1 MKHIKHNT
9 SLCGLSVCARTTIA
23 ILCLTLLCG
32 CWRMQEIGGWSA
44 DGGDT
49 GNGDSDSDSITDP
62 DTGFDGQWE
71 WIEMESPTTVDLAA
85 VWGTAWQNI
94 YAVGEDGVILHFDGT
109 GWSHVVYDS
118 PTKPNLHAIVGTSAS
133 QIWATGANL
142 FMLEFDGSQWEQQDT
157 VFWPPEGTDDYHGIC
172 AESTEDAYVVG
183 KGAKIAVFNGWEWSF
198 GSDYDM
204 EADFH
209 TVACTAGTDVFIA
222 GHNHAAF
229 ASSVLIRYTPLY
241 DSVVMPH
248 EPSDNMYGITGDQD
262 GNFWAVGFDDGVGS
276 KLYRLIEGG
285 WTVETTSPHE
295 LLGMWADKVVGV
307 WAVGNTADDDTI
319 GVIQAW
325 TGDGEPQ
332 YELEYD
338 GTARLRGVWGV
349 DNGGD
354 RHVVAVGKGGTILHL
369 FWSPV

>member
-1 MKHIKHNT
+1 LSSKLNHINYGT
-9 SLCGLSVCARTTIA
+9 SLCWLSPRTTIA

-49 GNGDSDSDSITDP
+49 GTDDSDGITDP
-62 DTGFDGQWE
+62 DTGLDGQWE

-85 VWGTAWQNI
+85 VWGTAWMNI

-109 GWSHVVYDS
+109 GWSIVAYNS

-133 QIWATGANL
+133 QIWATGADM
-142 FMLEFDGSQWEQQDT
+142 FMLEFDGSHWEQQDT
-157 VFWPPEGTDDYHGIC
+157 VFGGLVEPGGYRGIC
-172 AESTEDAYVVG
+172 AESTEEAYVVAE
-183 KGAKIAVFNGWEWSF
+183 GAKIAEFDGWEWSF
-198 GSDYDM
+198 GVDSDLEY
-204 EADFH
+204 DFH
-209 TVACTAGTDVFIA
+209 AVACTAGTDAFVA
-222 GHNHAAF
+222 GHNHTAF
-229 ASSVLIRYTPLY
+229 ASSVLIRYSKY
-241 DSVVMPH
+241 EDMVFMPH

-262 GNFWAVGFDDGVGS
+262 GNFWAAGFDDGVGS

-285 WTVETTSPHE
+285 WTVETSSPHE
-295 LLGMWADKVVGV
+295 LLGMWAHNMLGV
-307 WAVGNTADDDTI
+307 WAVGNTTDDDAI

-325 TGDGEPQ
+325 TNDGEPE

-338 GTARLRGVWGV
+338 GAERLRGVWGV

-354 RHVVAVGKGGTILHL
+354 RHVIAVGKGGTILHL
-369 FWSPV
+369 FWSLS